1 MPVPPVSTF
10 PSVLPRVEHR
20 AELAERR
27 TRKRTI
33 SATCGPR
40 SQWGAPYLGRSHSKS
55 AQELCTSNH
64 PVPNSHVSPYQ
75 SRRQTLSL
83 LDAPKGPFISTA
95 PKSRYN
101 PRQNN
106 PIRRK
111 VYFYHKYDPHYS
123 FTNFSPH
130 PVMYE
135 GKIYPTSEHLFQSF
149 KFQDHKP
156 GLAEHIRTCS
166 ERPSVAFSEARRFQP
181 EVRPDWK
188 DVNIEKMNITLSLKF
203 RQHPDLQRE
212 LLDTGDAELIEDS
225 DKDAFWGIGADRQG
239 RNELGKA
246 LERLRAELRR
256 PTRVP

>member
-130 PVMYE
+130 PVMYK
-135 GKIYPTSEHLFQSF
+135 GNINPTRELPPRISEDNWINQA
-149 KFQDHKP
+149 HKDMFEETQRCILSRLAASNP
-156 GLAEHIRTCS
+156 TYGLTG
-166 ERPSVAFSEARRFQP
+166 Q
-181 EVRPDWK
+181 
-188 DVNIEKMNITLSLKF
+188 DVNIVKVTNF
-203 RQHPDLQRE
+203 NY
-212 LLDTGDAELIEDS
+212 
-225 DKDAFWGIGADRQG
+225 KD
-239 RNELGKA
+239 
-246 LERLRAELRR
+246 R
-256 PTRVP
+256 P